1 MVKLRPVEDADL
13 DAIFAQMRDPDA
25 VRMAAFTHRDHN
37 DRAAFDAW
45 MARIRANP
53 TVDQFA
59 VTVDDVVVGT
69 VASFVMEGDT
79 EVTYWVDRAHWGQGI
94 ATAALAGLVERVR
107 TRPLHARAASD
118 NIGSLTVLRRA
129 GFREIGTD
137 IAYAEARQS
146 AIEETILRLDA

>member
-53 TVDQFA
+53 TVAKFA
-59 VTVDDVVVGT
+59 VTVVDFVVGT
-69 VASFVMEGDT
+69 VPRLVMEGDT
-79 EVTYWVDRAHWGQGI
+79 EVSYWVARAHGGQG
-94 ATAALAGLVERVR
+94 TASAAVAGLVEGVR
-107 TRPLHARAASD
+107 TRPLDARAASD
-118 NIGSLTVLRRA
+118 N
-129 GFREIGTD
+129 
-137 IAYAEARQS
+137 
-146 AIEETILRLDA
+146 